1 MGQFFWN
8 VVLAGIVV
16 LIATR
21 VGVVLDRD
29 TRLSVTTKW
38 TLLIAIVLA
47 VAFFLSL
54 VSRFEP

>member
-16 LIATR
+16 LFATR

>member
-21 VGVVLDRD
+21 VGIVLDRD

-38 TLLIAIVLA
+38 TLLIAVVLA

>member
-16 LIATR
+16 LFATR
-21 VGVVLDRD
+21 VGVVLDSD

-38 TLLIAIVLA
+38 TLLIAVVLA

>member
-16 LIATR
+16 LFATR

-38 TLLIAIVLA
+38 TLLIAVVLA

>member
-1 MGQFFWN
+1 MGEFFWN

>member
-1 MGQFFWN
+1 MGEFFWN

-38 TLLIAIVLA
+38 TLLIAVVLA

>member
-1 MGQFFWN
+1 MSQFFWN
-8 VVLAGIVV
+8 LFLAGIVV

-29 TRLSVTTKW
+29 TRLSVAAKW
-38 TLLIAIVLA
+38 AILIAVVLA

-54 VSRFEP
+54 VRRFEL